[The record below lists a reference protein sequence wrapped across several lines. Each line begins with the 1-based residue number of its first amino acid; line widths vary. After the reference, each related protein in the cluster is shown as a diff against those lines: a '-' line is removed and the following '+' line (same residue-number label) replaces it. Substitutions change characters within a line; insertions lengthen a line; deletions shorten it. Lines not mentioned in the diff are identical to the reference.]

1 MSALSSKQERP
12 VLCITIAGTVPQLLH
27 LSLSPSSALVWDSA
41 QAKFYLLVL
50 SIFKPWCGLSS
61 HPQWLFLHG
70 TFLLEAESLWWFQI
84 CPNNKRQPAWGHRQT
99 LHLRI
104 ATHKA
109 DILNITLGE
118 GVKVQLVLLIVQ
130 WSCWDPDPSEQW
142 RRKVFD
148 LLQSWLCPGEG
159 RVGMRRWEEMGE
171 GGEWGF
177 DVGSVDQTWNKEQD
191 QGCW

>member
-12 VLCITIAGTVPQLLH
+12 VLCIIIAGTIPQILH

-50 SIFKPWCGLSS
+50 IIFKPWCGLSS
-61 HPQWLFLHG
+61 HPQLLFLHS
-70 TFLLEAESLWWFQI
+70 TFLLEAESLWWLQI
-84 CPNNKRQPAWGHRQT
+84 CPNNKRKPAWGHQQT
-99 LHLRI
+99 LHLLI

-118 GVKVQLVLLIVQ
+118 GVQAQLVLLTVK
-130 WSCWDPDPSEQW
+130 WSCWDPGPPERW
-142 RRKVFD
+142 RRTVFD

-159 RVGMRRWEEMGE
+159 KGWHEKMGRNGW
-171 GGEWGF
+171 GG
-177 DVGSVDQTWNKEQD
+177 
-191 QGCW
+191 